1 MANYKFTTPIIA
13 EGPAGGHRLF
23 YFYKLN
29 RGITIVKSGATY
41 SQIRYPVDEDLLDY
55 DEVYRGGYNHTVD
68 DATKAALIAGGVGI
82 TEDNFTAQ

>member
-1 MANYKFTTPIIA
+1 MTDYTFTTPHVE
-13 EGPAGGHRLF
+13 EGPAGRNRLF
-23 YFYKLN
+23 YFYRLN
-29 RGITIVKSGATY
+29 KGITIVKLGGLY
-41 SQIRYPVDEDLLDY
+41 SQIRYPVDEDLLAY